1 MAEQA
6 PHPAEEEEEDPLVG
20 RVLGEGYVL
29 EERLGGGGFG
39 AVYAATDP
47 ESGQRVAAKVLRVD
61 RAALSADAR
70 TRFRREA
77 QALVS
82 LRHPRIVAIHAHGTS
97 DEGLEYLVMDL
108 LEGEDLADHLYRRR
122 RIPLPEALA
131 LFDGMAEAVQYAH
144 DQGFAHR
151 DLKPANV
158 FLRKGDGAELEPIV
172 LDFGLAKMVEGSE
185 ESLTATGM
193 VLGTPQY
200 MAPEQATGEKVDRRA
215 DVYALGCIL
224 YEMLTGVAPF
234 TGNTPTAILMQMLT
248 TPPPAM
254 APDLGVPEAVEGAIR
269 TALAKDPKER
279 FQDVGAFRQ
288 ALKEGAKSV
297 PMTRLM
303 PAAPSGAP
311 PATREAQAVSSGLQA
326 QSGKR
331 WVGPVAIGAV
341 VLMAAGAAGLY
352 FALRE
357 PSGQVTATAPTQVD
371 LAPLNEGD
379 EAMEEDSE
387 EAVAPDAGS
396 ELGAPPTEFPEPP
409 PEETPSMRPRPSQMR
424 GRRARPATM
433 DSAMES
439 SMSTG
444 PSAVSTSGG
453 NDFSAQVRRLEAS
466 LDEVQRTVAA
476 VAATRRG
483 LRSLEQND
491 KPRFCGRASGLV
503 TGSED
508 GVVVSTV
515 QQLRRIRGQACEPF
529 EQSGPPDA
537 DLLRKL
543 QRIGPTLDRA
553 EEMAADRT
561 VSSNTPTDIAD
572 QVLAAVREVR
582 GMLRGV
588 EDGSRPFPCDAA
600 VFRRLRRLQAGP
612 NSWSG
617 AAARR
622 VTRMKDG
629 ICRETG
635 GLTSAEARQLAERL
649 NGQLDTVEGQI
660 NAHETNVQRRLTAA
674 RLVAQ

>member
-1 MAEQA
+1 MAEEA
-6 PHPAEEEEEDPLVG
+6 FGPEEGDEEDPLVG

-29 EERLGGGGFG
+29 EKRLGGGGFG

-47 ESGQRVAAKVLRVD
+47 KTGEKVAAKVLRVD

-108 LEGEDLADHLYRRR
+108 LEGEDLADHLHRRR
-122 RIPLPEALA
+122 RIPVPDALA
-131 LFDGMAEAVQYAH
+131 LFDGMAEAVEYAH
-144 DQGFAHR
+144 EQGFAHR

-158 FLRKGDGAELEPIV
+158 FLRTNDEGGVDPIV

-224 YEMLTGVAPF
+224 YEMLTGEAPF
-234 TGNTPTAILMQMLT
+234 EGNTPTAILMKMLT

-254 APDLGVPEAVEGAIR
+254 APDLGVPVAVETAIR
-269 TALAKDPKER
+269 TALAKNQDER
-279 FQDVGAFRQ
+279 FQHVGAFRK

-297 PMTRLM
+297 PMTRLLR
-303 PAAPSGAP
+303 APSGSP
-311 PATREAQAVSSGLQA
+311 PATREARALSSGLRPGE
-326 QSGKR
+326 SKS
-331 WVGPVAIGAV
+331 WVGPVAIGGVA
-341 VLMAAGAAGLY
+341 LLAAAGVGLF

-357 PSGQVTATAPTQVD
+357 PTNAVTATAPTQVD
-371 LAPLNEGD
+371 LAPIDHRD
-379 EAMEEDSE
+379 EAIEEPDE
-387 EAVAPDAGS
+387 TPTQTDAGN
-396 ELGAPPTEFPEPP
+396 ELGAPPTEFPEEPLEANP
-409 PEETPSMRPRPSQMR
+409 TMRPEPSQMR
-424 GRRARPATM
+424 SRRGQATTM
-433 DSAMES
+433 ASAMES

-444 PSAVSTSGG
+444 PSAAVT
-453 NDFSAQVRRLEAS
+453 NANPYAAEVRRLEAS
-466 LDEVQRTVAA
+466 LEEVQRTVAA

-483 LRSLEQND
+483 LRSLADND
-491 KPRFCGRASGLV
+491 KPSFCGRASGLV

-508 GVVVSTV
+508 GTVVSTV
-515 QQLRRIRGQACEPF
+515 QQLRRIRGQACEPY

-543 QRIGPTLDRA
+543 QRIPSTLDRA

-561 VSSNTPTDIAD
+561 ISSNVPVDVAD
-572 QVLAAVREVR
+572 QVLAAVRETR
-582 GMLRGV
+582 TLLRGV
-588 EDGSRPFPCDAA
+588 EDGSRPFPCDAG
-600 VFRRLRRLQAGP
+600 VFTRLSRLQRQG
-612 NSWSG
+612 NQWSG
-617 AAARR
+617 AAAQR
-622 VTRMKDG
+622 VTRLRQD

-635 GLTSAEARQLAERL
+635 GLTSVQASELAERL
-649 NGQLDTVEGQI
+649 SGQLDTAEGQI
-660 NAHETNVQRRLTAA
+660 HAHETSVQRSLTAA

>member
-1 MAEQA
+1 V
-6 PHPAEEEEEDPLVG
+6 AEEAPQTAEDEGDPLIG

-47 ESGQRVAAKVLRVD
+47 ETGERVAAKVLRVD
-61 RAALSADAR
+61 RAALSSDAR
-70 TRFRREA
+70 VRFRREA

-122 RIPLPEALA
+122 RIAVPDALA
-131 LFDGMAEAVQYAH
+131 LFDGMAEAVEYAH
-144 DQGFAHR
+144 QQGFAHR

-158 FLRKGDGAELEPIV
+158 FLCTSEEGRLEPVV

-215 DVYALGCIL
+215 DVYALGCML
-224 YEMLTGVAPF
+224 YEMLTGAAPF
-234 TGNTPTAILMQMLT
+234 EGNTPTAILMKMLT

-254 APDLGVPEAVEGAIR
+254 APDLGVPEAVERAIR
-269 TALAKDPKER
+269 TALAKDPDER
-279 FQDVGAFRQ
+279 FQDIGAFRR

-297 PMTRLM
+297 PMTRMM
-303 PAAPSGAP
+303 PTAPSGAP
-311 PATREAQAVSSGLQA
+311 PATREARAVSSGLQA
-326 QSGKR
+326 SGEKL

-341 VLMAAGAAGLY
+341 VLLAAGATGLY
-352 FALRE
+352 FAFRE
-357 PSGQVTATAPTQVD
+357 PDGQVIATAPTQVD
-371 LAPLNEGD
+371 LAPLDEGD
-379 EAMEEDSE
+379 EAIESDESQ
-387 EAVAPDAGS
+387 EATAPDAGHI
-396 ELGAPPTEFPEPP
+396 GAPPTEVPEAP
-409 PEETPSMRPRPSQMR
+409 PEENPTMRPQPTQMR
-424 GRRARPATM
+424 GRRAQPTTM
-433 DSAMES
+433 ASAMETRA
-439 SMSTG
+439 STG
-444 PSAVSTSGG
+444 PSAVATSGG
-453 NDFSAQVRRLEAS
+453 NDFDAQARRLEAS

-476 VAATRRG
+476 VAATHRG
-483 LRSLEQND
+483 LGSLARND
-491 KPRFCGRASGLV
+491 EPSFCGRASGLV

-529 EQSGPPDA
+529 ERSGPPDA
-537 DLLRKL
+537 DLLQKL

-553 EEMAADRT
+553 EAMAADRT
-561 VSSNTPTDIAD
+561 VSSNTPTDVAD
-572 QVLAAVREVR
+572 QVLAAVREAR
-582 GMLRGV
+582 GVLRGV
-588 EDGSRPFPCDAA
+588 EDGSRPFPCDAP
-600 VFRRLRRLQAGP
+600 VFRRLQRLQRSG
-612 NSWSG
+612 NSWAG
-617 AAARR
+617 AAAQR
-622 VTRMKDG
+622 VTRMRSG

-635 GLTSAEARQLAERL
+635 GLTSSEARQLAERL

-660 NAHETNVQRRLTAA
+660 NAHETSVQRRLTAA
-674 RLVAQ
+674 RLVAR